1 MMLED
6 KSSQQ
11 TAKKRRRK
19 TLDSLLPRETH
30 LYTTVNMQKP
40 SLTEYKPKSMFLP
53 PKYGSFSEA
62 QRKYEMMYDES
73 KYITTKPASM

>member
-6 KSSQQ
+6 RSSQQ
-11 TAKKRRRK
+11 TAKKKRK

-40 SLTEYKPKSMFLP
+40 SLTEYKPKSMFLSH
-53 PKYGSFSEA
+53 KHGSFSEA

>member
-6 KSSQQ
+6 RSSQQ
-11 TAKKRRRK
+11 TAKNRRK

-62 QRKYEMMYDES
+62 QRKYEMMYDET